1 MSEEARREAGGD
13 ARRATVAHNVV
24 HMHAKPSRDSERVS
38 QTLAGR
44 SVLVLQEEE
53 AWAYVEDADTYRG
66 WVEKRWLAAPTSLAL
81 TPISAVFADLRAEPR
96 ENAPLL
102 LRLSILTGVHVEK
115 MQGNW
120 AYVTLPDCSLDGWM
134 RSFALTELPKVPA
147 EGIATEACRWSR
159 EFLGTPYLWG
169 GSSSFGL
176 DCSGFVQ
183 MCYRL
188 AGLTLRRDADIQ
200 RSDTRFV
207 PVAPEER
214 VPGDLVFFGK
224 PDKITHV
231 GMQFEGDTF
240 IHAAGGAGVIVT
252 EWGDSRYSPGY
263 VDARRLDPARAADP
277 ILRHEADDR

>member
-1 MSEEARREAGGD
+1 MSEEAKGEE
-13 ARRATVAHNVV
+13 RRATVAHNVV
-24 HMHAKPSRDSERVS
+24 HMHAKPGRNSEQVS

-44 SVLVLQEEE
+44 SVLVLKEEE
-53 AWAYVEDADTYRG
+53 AWAYVQDEDTYRG
-66 WVEKRWLAAPTSLAL
+66 WVEKRWLAEPMHLAL

-102 LRLSILTGVHVEK
+102 VRLSIMTGVHVEK
-115 MQGNW
+115 MQGAW
-120 AYVTLPDCSLDGWM
+120 AYVTLPDASMDGWLP
-134 RSFALTELPKVPA
+134 SAALAELPKIPT
-147 EGIATEACRWSR
+147 EGIAAAACRWSR

-176 DCSGFVQ
+176 DCSGFAQ

-200 RSDTRFV
+200 RSDERFV

-214 VPGDLVFFGK
+214 IPGDLVFFGK

-231 GMQFEGDTF
+231 GLQFEGNTF

-252 EWGDSRYSPGY
+252 EWGDNRYSPSY
-263 VDARRLDPARAADP
+263 VDARRLDPAHAADP
-277 ILRHEADDR
+277 IIRYEADDR